1 MLAVTSDKAL
11 LRAVWEVVEENTN
24 RTAISLSEA
33 AARLSLNGNG
43 VVDVDALES
52 DAQLLQDLGF
62 LKLATAN
69 GSQQV
74 ELTQVGA
81 FLATRLTL

>member
-1 MLAVTSDKAL
+1 MLALTSDKAL
-11 LRAVWEVVEENTN
+11 LRAVWEVIKQNTD
-24 RTAISLSEA
+24 RTTISLSEA
-33 AARLSLNGNG
+33 AERLSLNGNG
-43 VVDVDALES
+43 VLDADALES
-52 DAQLLQDLGF
+52 DAQLLQELGF

-69 GSQQV
+69 GSQRV